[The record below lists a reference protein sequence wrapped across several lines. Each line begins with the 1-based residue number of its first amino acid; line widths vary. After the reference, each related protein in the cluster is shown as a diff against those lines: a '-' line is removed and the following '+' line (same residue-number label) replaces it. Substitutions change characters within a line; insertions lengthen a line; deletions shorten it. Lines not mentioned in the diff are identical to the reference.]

1 MGASFPTG
9 SLNNFPVVFLDAV
22 TGVTI
27 TDLTVDG
34 NGQGNANYRF
44 IGCSTGAC
52 PLTSNPWISTL
63 YGMLLGGMLGGVI
76 K

>member
-1 MGASFPTG
+1 MALKIIVGLVIGGALG
-9 SLNNFPVVFLDAV
+9 Y
-22 TGVTI
+22 
-27 TDLTVDG
+27 
-34 NGQGNANYRF
+34 ANYRF

-63 YGMLLGGMLGGVI
+63 YGMLLGGMLGGAI